1 MFKPTEARERNLA
14 DLGWFLLGSMNNQ
27 TERMKEQTNMD
38 KQKLAVNHDLS
49 MLAEDA
55 RALMAAT
62 ADLGGEKVK
71 DARNRVAAALD
82 GCREVYDQVRDRG
95 IDGARA
101 ADRGLRDNPYIA
113 VGIAVAAGAVIG
125 FLLARK

>member
-1 MFKPTEARERNLA
+1 MFKPTEASERNRA
-14 DLGWFLLGSMNNQ
+14 AFGWFLLGSMNKQ
-27 TERMKEQTNMD
+27 TTPMKDQTIME
-38 KQKLAVNHDLS
+38 KQRLAVTHDLS

-55 RALMAAT
+55 RALMVAT

-82 GCREVYDQVRDRG
+82 GCREIYDQVRDRG

-101 ADRGLRDNPYIA
+101 ADRGLRDSPYIA
-113 VGIAVAAGAVIG
+113 VGITVAVG
-125 FLLARK
+125 